1 MNDCRRG
8 ALETSRSLKEDR
20 ESAPIIGGRFITH
33 GVLLIASRN
42 VLTAL
47 RNLTGIRGLDKD
59 FIYLLQITKKHNL
72 KPNLLRASILVA
84 RNRGNSRCG
93 KVSIQTRRHGAASS
107 TYMFSVEGKWLAQ
120 ADIPNDSVE
129 MLRNPPERFSRY
141 IDAIQER
148 EANKLDAKG
157 ERSVRDMRLGLKS
170 VSFKAVVVKKSE
182 VRAVTSRDG
191 VPLLVC
197 SVTLS
202 DGTGEIPLSIWN
214 NQIAT
219 ISEGDRVEVHDARVR
234 SFRGQIQLSLRRKTG
249 RLTILEGA
257 KKTPITGILSHLI
270 AT

>member
-1 MNDCRRG
+1 MWRFD
-8 ALETSRSLKEDR
+8 
-20 ESAPIIGGRFITH
+20 IGGRFITH
-33 GVLLIASRN
+33 GVLLIESRN
-42 VLTAL
+42 ILTAL
-47 RNLTGIRGLDKD
+47 RNLVGIRGLDKD

-72 KPNLLRASILVA
+72 KPDLLRASILAA
-84 RNRGNSRCG
+84 RIRGNSRCG

-107 TYMFSVEGKWLAQ
+107 TYMFSVEDEWLAQ

-129 MLRNPPERFSRY
+129 MLRNPPDQFLSY
-141 IDAIQER
+141 IDVVQER
-148 EANKLDAKG
+148 EANRLDANG
-157 ERSVRDMRLGLKS
+157 ERSIRDMRLGLKN
-170 VSFKAVVVKKSE
+170 VSFKAVVVKKSD

-191 VPLLVC
+191 IPLLVC

-214 NQIAT
+214 NQIGT
-219 ISEGDRVEVHDARVR
+219 VSEGDRVEVRDARVR
-234 SFRGQIQLSLRRKTG
+234 SFRGQIQLSLRKKTG